1 MWTPAE
7 DRIYKARIKHAVKM
21 VSGDDFAL
29 ILHLKPV
36 RYSGGDMI
44 VLCGLA
50 AIGFSLPLFLKD
62 AGGLLHV
69 ICTYVIPVV
78 VAGLAVAYEPWP
90 RTRVVA
96 SSIFQWFT
104 VQDFGNACFEEVLF
118 GCFGNSAGTRQH
130 VTLLRSD
137 AYTLQPICACS
148 GFQNVLP
155 YFGLVFILLIFAHLL
170 FCECLRRMPAA
181 CSDSML
187 WFDRRFLSSV

>member
-1 MWTPAE
+1 MISMA
-7 DRIYKARIKHAVKM
+7 HAVKM

-29 ILHLKPV
+29 ILHLKRV
-36 RYSGGDMI
+36 RYSGGDMV

-90 RTRVVA
+90 RTRAVA
-96 SSIFQWFT
+96 SSICSNGLQCRILEMPALREFCL
-104 VQDFGNACFEEVLF
+104 DVLEIVLGEDRIHILF
-118 GCFGNSAGTRQH
+118 CAQMPAFW
-130 VTLLRSD
+130 D
-137 AYTLQPICACS
+137 TLQPICGCS

-170 FCECLRRMPAA
+170 FCQCLRRMPAA

-187 WFDRRFLSSV
+187 WFDRSFLSSV